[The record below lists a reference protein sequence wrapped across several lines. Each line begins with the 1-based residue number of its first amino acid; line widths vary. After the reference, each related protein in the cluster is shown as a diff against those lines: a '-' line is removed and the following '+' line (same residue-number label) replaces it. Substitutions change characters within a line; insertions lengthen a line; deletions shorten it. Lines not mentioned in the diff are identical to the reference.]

1 MTTHNHIDTVRA
13 HLLAQ
18 MQALREA
25 KPEELAQELERAKG
39 LSDLAQV
46 AVNTAKV
53 EVDYLKVTNQPSA
66 PFLEAPPDEPYRTA
80 KPEGEQDQ
88 PRNGITSITRHRLA
102 G

>member
-1 MTTHNHIDTVRA
+1 MTQVNHIDTVRD

-18 MQALREA
+18 MKALREA
-25 KPEELAQELERAKG
+25 ATPEATRLEIERAKG

-53 EVDYLKVTNQPSA
+53 EVDYLQATGQTSA
-66 PFLEAPPDEPYRTA
+66 PFLEAPPDEPYR
-80 KPEGEQDQ
+80 Q
-88 PRNGITSITRHRLA
+88 PPTDGGANGITSITRHRLK